1 MTVMTVITDPTLER
15 SAGVTPKIL
24 DVFTKEQLK
33 AFTSYSSA
41 RGSTLC
47 FDDWLEKFISNSMFV
62 VVVDGHDIL
71 QGCITAK
78 NSQEEAQD
86 KSIGKEPLLVTGFYS
101 HPRSTEQ
108 EEGMIEVLIEVAVLT
123 GHRFVSIPNTTE
135 LMRNFT
141 NHILFNHTFDEVEII
156 LTGEP
161 NRDCFDISN
170 FKTYNER
177 ESA

>member
-1 MTVMTVITDPTLER
+1 MTVMTVVTDPTLER
-15 SAGVTPKIL
+15 SAELTPKIL
-24 DVFTKEQLK
+24 DLFTKEQFK
-33 AFTSYSSA
+33 AFTSYPGA
-41 RGSTLC
+41 RGDSLC
-47 FDDWLEKFISNSMFV
+47 FDDWLEEFISNSMFV
-62 VVVDGHDIL
+62 VVVDGRDEI

-78 NSQEEAQD
+78 NSQEEAQVP
-86 KSIGKEPLLVTGFYS
+86 SIDKEPLLVTGFYS

-123 GHRFVSIPNTTE
+123 GHRFGSIPNTTE

-161 NRDCFDISN
+161 SRDCFDISN
-170 FKTYNER
+170 FKTYSER
-177 ESA
+177 VSA